1 MIAIGNYQS
10 LYPSGKRSH
19 SHTEG
24 IDGTATLTM
33 AGLEKAMQLDT
44 HVRNLLDVF
53 ANSGQPKIWELPP
66 AEARVMA
73 LALTQMV
80 EGKEPNQS
88 SSRTM

>member
-1 MIAIGNYQS
+1 
-10 LYPSGKRSH
+10 
-19 SHTEG
+19 
-24 IDGTATLTM
+24 
-33 AGLEKAMQLDT
+33 MQLDT